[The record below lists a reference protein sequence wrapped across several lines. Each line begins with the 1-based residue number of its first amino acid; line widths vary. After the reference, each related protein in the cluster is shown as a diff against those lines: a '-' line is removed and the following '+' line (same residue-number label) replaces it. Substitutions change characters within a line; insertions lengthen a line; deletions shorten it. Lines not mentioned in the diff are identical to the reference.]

1 MGQAIGEVLP
11 TAIGVAL
18 SPFPIVA
25 VILMLFSPKAKSNG
39 PAFLIGWIGGIV
51 VATGL
56 VLLLASPDD
65 VSGEDSDPST
75 WASLIQFVLG
85 LALVFLAYRSWQKR
99 PKEGETVEMPKWMAS
114 IDKTTPLVALGLGA
128 LLSGLNPKNLILNI
142 AAGTAIA
149 TADLSTGEALVPF
162 VVYVLVASVSVG
174 VPVVWYLLAP
184 ERAAKTLEGWKS
196 WLTVN
201 NTAVM
206 AVLLLVIGVKFFGQ
220 GLGGLID

>member
-1 MGQAIGEVLP
+1 MGEAIGDVLP

-39 PAFLIGWIGGIV
+39 PAFLLGWIGGIV
-51 VATGL
+51 IATGL

-65 VSGEDSDPST
+65 VSGEESDPST
-75 WASLIQFVLG
+75 WASLTQLVLG
-85 LALVFLAYRSWQKR
+85 LALLFLGYRSWQKR

-174 VPVVWYLLAP
+174 VPVVWYLLKP
-184 ERAAKTLEGWKS
+184 ESAAKTLDGWKS

-206 AVLLLVIGVKFFGQ
+206 AVLLLIIGLKFFGQ